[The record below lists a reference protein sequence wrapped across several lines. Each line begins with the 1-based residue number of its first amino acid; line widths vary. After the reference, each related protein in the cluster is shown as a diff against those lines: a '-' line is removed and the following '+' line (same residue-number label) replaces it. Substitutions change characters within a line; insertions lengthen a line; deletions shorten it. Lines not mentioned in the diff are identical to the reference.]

1 MQYAHYMSKTY
12 LKAVRT
18 NSSDIEEDYNK
29 MISDNDLNQVRL
41 HSLTYP
47 HWLAYSLT
55 HLLTYSLTHLLTD
68 LLASCVRSI

>member
-18 NSSDIEEDYNK
+18 NSSDIEADYNK

-41 HSLTYP
+41 HSLT
-47 HWLAYSLT
+47 HSLLLTHSLAY
-55 HLLTYSLTHLLTD
+55 LLTRFL
-68 LLASCVRSI
+68 C

>member
-18 NSSDIEEDYNK
+18 NSSDIEADYNK

-41 HSLTYP
+41 HSLT
-47 HWLAYSLT
+47 HSLTHSYSLT
-55 HLLTYSLTHLLTD
+55 HSLAYLLTRFL
-68 LLASCVRSI
+68 C